1 MNKSLA
7 LKCHNI
13 LQLGV
18 IFDKVRERERVS
30 EKYENYRNPIESEQ
44 QTSINNR
51 YNEQTIIQLLN

>member
-13 LQLGV
+13 LQLAV
-18 IFDKVRERERVS
+18 IFDKAGERVS